1 MGPDDEPHFANLAA
15 QLKLNRMKSIKK
27 RGDSVESIQNTSL
40 ENARNLQPK
49 QDLLIEKNRAKL
61 QTSATSGESLL
72 RELYRESKV
81 NKKKVMNWR
90 RALHRSLTKL
100 LTNEVEKAITNGT
113 FLPRKINGKVPD
125 MRELAAMMKGMTKSE
140 IV

>member
-113 FLPRKINGKVPD
+113 FLPRKINGKTPD